1 MKRALYRHLTSAGG
15 AKTVCHARL
24 STSEPATGG
33 RSKQPLRSD
42 SRRLTPTSALPDPI
56 KLFVNVD
63 VANAI
68 VARRYAFMS
77 IYIHSLDFPTATA
90 NFYCKVK
97 FFFPVSN
104 VILLFFTCFYHSD
117 VTTYLD

>member
-1 MKRALYRHLTSAGG
+1 MKRALYLHLTSAVG
-15 AKTVCHARL
+15 AKTVCHAFL
-24 STSEPATGG
+24 STSELVTGD
-33 RSKQPLRSD
+33 RRNQPLRSD

-77 IYIHSLDFPTATA
+77 IYIYP
-90 NFYCKVK
+90 
-97 FFFPVSN
+97 
-104 VILLFFTCFYHSD
+104 FT
-117 VTTYLD
+117 